1 MTSVNLGA
9 KNLAIDLSRLCM
21 IYHGPLRDT
30 LLSRWLDFPMFE
42 EPWLGGT
49 YLSLINMVR
58 KSSKNAIIQLHD
70 IVKEDVRQITS
81 LTQRTSM
88 MLTGNDS
95 IEQLDDNSGDI
106 EYHEIPNSKTWTL
119 KFIFIFL

>member
-88 MLTGNDS
+88 MLTGNDN
-95 IEQLDDNSGDI
+95 IEQLDEQKIIDTYKASARSHGVRIN
-106 EYHEIPNSKTWTL
+106 
-119 KFIFIFL
+119 